1 MIRFEQRNFDLQGT
15 EKVFKKVVHSGQNA
29 IRLVDKD
36 GVPLR
41 TPNNLTFSRLHST
54 YTLTPRGVPTRK
66 SNHAYSGQPAQAKM
80 QTLVNS
86 LDTSSQEMDSYNAL
100 NGYGKRL
107 NSAGSSRQYQ
117 STAGSSKKKANDPS
131 RSVKSFDK
139 SATRERTRL
148 LVSAPSAEQMIDP
161 NGEKSNESPQGK
173 RLEKEWSALSQCRA
187 LKRSSEI
194 VSHRVD
200 RMYFMTG
207 NKLRL
212 QAKYQVDDGDIQQ
225 LRELQHA
232 RDSARSTRDELTE
245 QARYLMKRREVDEN
259 NATLVKIE
267 QKLSRIEHRLGF
279 IEEQNNEIQNEIRA
293 NSRDVKMEVRSISSS
308 ESGIEEHEMEETD
321 VDEHVTLHRLNN
333 LMETEPLPTE
343 KRSVSRIEIRGKSG
357 HGEDSNG
364 IQVWDILSHDRN
376 TTGAETMIK
385 LFELYPNVHIRA
397 RQNPERNEFETA
409 NALTLGV
416 PRKVRHEKLKSHKAK
431 LNPVLNDKAVICNAI
446 TPTCCLCKCQDVKV
460 KTKKNAVHLGG
471 DSRKE
476 RLGASFPTRKPSI
489 RVLPHPPVECECR
502 PDVKM
507 RKRTGPLLTV
517 TGTQVPLC
525 DREVLHS

>member
-232 RDSARSTRDELTE
+232 RDSARSTRSGRSKKADMYRPDRHLHNGGS
-245 QARYLMKRREVDEN
+245 VDAN
-259 NATLVKIE
+259 GDHGDGAVQDGK
-267 QKLSRIEHRLGF
+267 RLGRLGSENGHMEPRDPQVIVSQKVLQPKPASRQKSPLLGWGSGDATEKDTTVINDNF
-279 IEEQNNEIQNEIRA
+279 KEKTLHDNEEANYVEDVDKNADAIRPED
-293 NSRDVKMEVRSISSS
+293 SGQDVVDS
-308 ESGIEEHEMEETD
+308 EDTLRREETD
-321 VDEHVTLHRLNN
+321 EQRSSGEQGDVQHEPVFITHTEDGTDISKETDDVAEVAKDAVEKGTTEDNGVHREDELSVISDKDKIDIK
-333 LMETEPLPTE
+333 TEDYL
-343 KRSVSRIEIRGKSG
+343 
-357 HGEDSNG
+357 
-364 IQVWDILSHDRN
+364 Q
-376 TTGAETMIK
+376 
-385 LFELYPNVHIRA
+385 
-397 RQNPERNEFETA
+397 
-409 NALTLGV
+409 
-416 PRKVRHEKLKSHKAK
+416 
-431 LNPVLNDKAVICNAI
+431 
-446 TPTCCLCKCQDVKV
+446 
-460 KTKKNAVHLGG
+460 
-471 DSRKE
+471 
-476 RLGASFPTRKPSI
+476 
-489 RVLPHPPVECECR
+489 
-502 PDVKM
+502 
-507 RKRTGPLLTV
+507 
-517 TGTQVPLC
+517 
-525 DREVLHS
+525 